1 MEKFRG
7 EFDAEVYRNAEELF
21 RNQNIDAV
29 YIATPHQCHAEHVI
43 MAATYGKHA
52 IVEKP
57 MALTLADC
65 DNMIA
70 AVDRAGIRLVVG
82 HTDSFDPPILKIR
95 EIVRG
100 GEFGA
105 FKMMHT
111 WRFTNFLYRPRRP
124 EELDTSLG
132 GGILFNQV
140 PHQIDMI
147 RWIGGGEDAQRA
159 LDDRSLRLSAPNRRR
174 PTQLLGIRRR
184 RRRDPRLQRLRS
196 LRQRRIDRLDRR
208 RQQAQATRSTGRS
221 PAHSKRSKK
230 FRG

>member
-1 MEKFRG
+1 MLPSLVNHPQVKLIAAADLRAEALEKFRG
-7 EFDAEVYRNAEELF
+7 EFDAEVYRDAEELF

-82 HTDSFDPPILKIR
+82 QYHSFDPPILKIR
-95 EIVRG
+95 EIVHG
-100 GEFGA
+100 GELGS

-111 WRFTNFLYRPRRP
+111 WRFTNFLSTDRAAPKSWT
-124 EELDTSLG
+124 LVSAAA
-132 GGILFNQV
+132 FCS
-140 PHQIDMI
+140 I
-147 RWIGGGEDAQRA
+147 RCR
-159 LDDRSLRLSAPNRRR
+159 
-174 PTQLLGIRRR
+174 
-184 RRRDPRLQRLRS
+184 
-196 LRQRRIDRLDRR
+196 
-208 RQQAQATRSTGRS
+208 TRST
-221 PAHSKRSKK
+221 
-230 FRG
+230 